1 MQEIKS
7 GFPRIVLGFAIGFL
21 AGGLAGRP
29 LLALLGSPDHLLL
42 VAAAAQAA
50 FVALLAVAGTRFAD
64 RLAHAET
71 APIGLPRPP
80 LRRVLATRFAL
91 LLIGYQVIAA
101 AGTYLI
107 EFVLFDRAAARYD
120 DAASL
125 TRFLSTYTA
134 LLNLVDILFLVL
146 LAGVLLRRFGLR
158 LGIAANPALVTLLG
172 VAMLVSAI
180 VSGGGALALFVLVAA
195 ARVVDITLKDGLTRT
210 SVNTAYQLLPAEERA
225 VVQATV
231 DGAGVPVAIGATG
244 VALFALRALDAPVSL
259 IVGITVAVCV
269 VWTLCAALLYSDYA
283 RALAGALKRQMLP
296 DATPDL
302 GDSETAAA
310 LHRML
315 ASDDARE
322 VRLGLDLL
330 VATSS
335 PAAQTELAR
344 LSRDPRA
351 DVRMPALAR
360 LAVDG
365 NARAAALLESD
376 IAGLSTSRDVAD
388 RRIAAQCLAVPT
400 GVDRAPLTALLRDPE
415 PAVRADGLAAVGVG
429 DAGHVEDVVA
439 ALEDP
444 ATCGA
449 AVAAVGRLGDAVL
462 PSVANALAATAVPVP
477 AATVRLARGV
487 RNASPEAV
495 VDCLGP
501 HVEHPDR
508 ELGLAVR
515 SALAAAGVEAA
526 PLAADI
532 EPALRADAEHAARC
546 LAALAA
552 VTPAPLL
559 ERALRDELVL
569 LRERV
574 LALLGVRHGA
584 EAIHLVALGL
594 ASGAESRRSLA
605 IEMLDV
611 TLARGEVTL
620 ASPVVRTDL
629 PDRARLLQLA
639 ELAPDAPRD
648 RAAALADLIDDPEGQ
663 WRSPWL
669 GACAVYEARKAG
681 SFAAPRRA
689 AEAADP
695 VLRETL
701 EWAARSAAE

>member
-1 MQEIKS
+1 M
-7 GFPRIVLGFAIGFL
+7 
-21 AGGLAGRP
+21 
-29 LLALLGSPDHLLL
+29 
-42 VAAAAQAA
+42 
-50 FVALLAVAGTRFAD
+50 
-64 RLAHAET
+64 
-71 APIGLPRPP
+71 
-80 LRRVLATRFAL
+80 
-91 LLIGYQVIAA
+91 
-101 AGTYLI
+101 
-107 EFVLFDRAAARYD
+107 
-120 DAASL
+120 
-125 TRFLSTYTA
+125 
-134 LLNLVDILFLVL
+134 
-146 LAGVLLRRFGLR
+146 
-158 LGIAANPALVTLLG
+158 
-172 VAMLVSAI
+172 
-180 VSGGGALALFVLVAA
+180 
-195 ARVVDITLKDGLTRT
+195 
-210 SVNTAYQLLPAEERA
+210 
-225 VVQATV
+225 
-231 DGAGVPVAIGATG
+231 PVAIGATG

-574 LALLGVRHGA
+574 LALLAVRHGA

-611 TLARGEVTL
+611 TLGARRGGTRL
-620 ASPVVRTDL
+620 TGGADGPARPRSPAAAR
-629 PDRARLLQLA
+629 RARSGCSA
-639 ELAPDAPRD
+639 RSSRSARRPHRRPR
-648 RAAALADLIDDPEGQ
+648 RALAIALAGCV
-663 WRSPWL
+663 RGL
-669 GACAVYEARKAG
+669 RGAQGRIA
-681 SFAAPRRA
+681 SLQPRRA